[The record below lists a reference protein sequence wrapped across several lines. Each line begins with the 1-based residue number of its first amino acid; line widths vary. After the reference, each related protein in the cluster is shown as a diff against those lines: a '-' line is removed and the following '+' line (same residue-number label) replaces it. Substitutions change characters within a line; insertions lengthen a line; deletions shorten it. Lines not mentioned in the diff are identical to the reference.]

1 MKNTFQMANN
11 FINRLQKTVS
21 EPREIAVISSYPPRE
36 CGIATYTEDLLAALK
51 NKFNESFSFSVYA
64 IDNKQMNLQYPNE
77 VRKAIDTSD
86 AGDLERLATEINQTE
101 NASMVLIQHEF
112 GLFRNHQLFLHFLN
126 SLQKP
131 KTIVFHT
138 VIPFP
143 NEEMKENVQH
153 IIKACNSIIVMTKE
167 AASILENTY
176 DCPSG
181 KLNVIPHGTHL
192 VQHKNRALLKEKYGL
207 TGKTVL
213 STFGLLS
220 SGKGIEHTIEA
231 LPKICMQNPDV
242 IFLLLG
248 KTHPEIVK
256 AHGETYRDSLKAK
269 VAELNLEKHVLFIN
283 EYLPLND
290 LLEYLQITDIYMF
303 SSLDLHQTVSGTF
316 AYAMSCG
323 CSIVSN
329 PIPQAKQA
337 LDENTG
343 IIVDFKNKKALAE
356 AVNGLIAN
364 PELRQKFRL
373 NTIQKIVPTSWENSA
388 IAHAKVFKQIS
399 DEFNILS
406 GKRFLFEDADLSY
419 ALPKINLSHIKNM
432 TTGFGMIQFSKM
444 NQPDLSSGYT
454 LDDNARALIA
464 LGMYFEKTG
473 DYSIIHYLK
482 IYLDFI
488 AFCQQPEGDFLNYVS
503 VDGEFSD
510 ENKDVNL
517 EDANG
522 RAVWALGYIISIKH
536 LLPQEF
542 SSQAQ
547 TILQKAKS
555 AIRIFDSPR
564 AIAFC
569 IKGLYFSNI
578 HSRSIETSNLIGILA
593 KRLAAFYHAEARNGW
608 IWFEPYMTYANAV
621 LPEAMLCAW
630 QDQKNDEFRK
640 IAKNS
645 FDFLASLIFKNHQIK
660 VISNKSWLHKGQD
673 SEPFGEQPI
682 DIAYTIIALNRFYK
696 VFGEQQYIEKLK
708 IAFDWF
714 LGNNHLNQIIY
725 NPATGGCFDGLEE
738 TQVNLNQGAESV
750 LSYTISRLIIETAS
764 VNTAMGV
771 HLLPLK
777 QHLKQKAS

>member
-1 MKNTFQMANN
+1 
-11 FINRLQKTVS
+11 
-21 EPREIAVISSYPPRE
+21 
-36 CGIATYTEDLLAALK
+36 
-51 NKFNESFSFSVYA
+51 
-64 IDNKQMNLQYPNE
+64 
-77 VRKAIDTSD
+77 
-86 AGDLERLATEINQTE
+86 
-101 NASMVLIQHEF
+101 
-112 GLFRNHQLFLHFLN
+112 
-126 SLQKP
+126 
-131 KTIVFHT
+131 
-138 VIPFP
+138 
-143 NEEMKENVQH
+143 
-153 IIKACNSIIVMTKE
+153 
-167 AASILENTY
+167 
-176 DCPSG
+176 
-181 KLNVIPHGTHL
+181 
-192 VQHKNRALLKEKYGL
+192 
-207 TGKTVL
+207 
-213 STFGLLS
+213 
-220 SGKGIEHTIEA
+220 
-231 LPKICMQNPDV
+231 
-242 IFLLLG
+242 
-248 KTHPEIVK
+248 
-256 AHGETYRDSLKAK
+256 
-269 VAELNLEKHVLFIN
+269 LFIN